1 MAKSE
6 LCKTLSVPQWGKS
19 LRKHYWNKMWLQK
32 SFCPHCVSSM
42 RMWKLTTGF
51 WSSAVIS
58 SSVVIMDSSC
68 SSRSSLVVRSVS
80 SSFSIPVIVFEPAKN
95 EKNSGKVENIL
106 KGSLNLISSPSPS
119 VEIQIMGGKVCL
131 RCKDKTLLGVVNKH
145 LKIKSLLTSSG
156 NVLLHYLK

>member
-1 MAKSE
+1 
-6 LCKTLSVPQWGKS
+6 
-19 LRKHYWNKMWLQK
+19 
-32 SFCPHCVSSM
+32 
-42 RMWKLTTGF
+42 
-51 WSSAVIS
+51 
-58 SSVVIMDSSC
+58 MDSSC

-131 RCKDKTLLGVVNKH
+131 RCKGLQKFVDNAQQCFAFKPRANFSMHDLNFH
-145 LKIKSLLTSSG
+145 
-156 NVLLHYLK
+156 